1 MLLDVTLPI
10 ELHNRNTGRGS
21 AHWKSTN
28 ERKDIEATLR
38 LLGHVRT
45 PFAFPVGLTI
55 VRLLAGRQRFI
66 DTDSVGRGNAKELI
80 DSLVACGW
88 FVDDKPE
95 HIRAVHYM
103 QDERGKK
110 LRRHGE
116 TRIIV
121 WRMDGT
127 AGALSPECVRATA
140 AAGVT
145 DHGGLIDE
153 RIVARACQAD
163 HRRGD
168 RAGRKRGRE
177 GSASS
182 VA

>member
-110 LRRHGE
+110 LRKHGE
-116 TRIIV
+116 ARIIV

-127 AGALSPECVRATA
+127 EGSLSPSACEPLPPQASLIT
-140 AAGVT
+140 
-145 DHGGLIDE
+145 GG
-153 RIVARACQAD
+153 
-163 HRRGD
+163 
-168 RAGRKRGRE
+168 
-177 GSASS
+177 
-182 VA
+182 